1 MAIVGRRPREDRGRD
16 ESAVAG
22 SNKPRKARSPQKP
35 EVRGGPSPGDFGG
48 STALLTLHFGLLVPR
63 TKRIN

>member
-22 SNKPRKARSPQKP
+22 SDKPREARSPRKP
-35 EVRGGPSPGDFGG
+35 EVRGRPSPGDFGG
-48 STALLTLHFGLLVPR
+48 STALLTLHFGLLASR
-63 TKRIN
+63 TKRIH